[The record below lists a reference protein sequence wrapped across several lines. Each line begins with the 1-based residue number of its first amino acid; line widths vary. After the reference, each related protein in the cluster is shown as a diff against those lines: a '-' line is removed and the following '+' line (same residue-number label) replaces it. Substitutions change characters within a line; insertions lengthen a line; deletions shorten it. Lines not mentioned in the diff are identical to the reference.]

1 MSDYILPSPQLKIV
15 IYPKAT
21 DVRGRKHGVIY
32 HYLQDAAIY
41 PKNG

>member
-21 DVRGRKHGVIY
+21 DVRRKHGVIY